1 MIGIDVSYLCARPR
15 AAFAE
20 YTPSTTILTSFMAS
34 SIVYPFPIRM
44 PARRFLECM
53 LAQVTIRSPIP
64 LSPKNV
70 SRRPPIAVPRRAISV
85 IPRVINAALV
95 LSPYPKPS
103 ATPAASATTFLSAAP
118 SSIPSTSGLVYTRNT
133 GLIKIP
139 WIFSAISFFLEPT
152 TIVVGI
158 PLPTSS
164 AWDGPESTATSAC
177 GTSSSMI

>member
-1 MIGIDVSYLCARPR
+1 MTLASRLSFFASFPLCIGNFYFFIPQHQICHRFLLRGFPPNSTRLTCSMIGIDVSYLCARPR

-70 SRRPPIAVPRRAISV
+70 SRRPPIAVPRRAI
-85 IPRVINAALV
+85 P
-95 LSPYPKPS
+95 
-103 ATPAASATTFLSAAP
+103 
-118 SSIPSTSGLVYTRNT
+118 
-133 GLIKIP
+133 
-139 WIFSAISFFLEPT
+139 
-152 TIVVGI
+152 
-158 PLPTSS
+158 
-164 AWDGPESTATSAC
+164 
-177 GTSSSMI
+177 